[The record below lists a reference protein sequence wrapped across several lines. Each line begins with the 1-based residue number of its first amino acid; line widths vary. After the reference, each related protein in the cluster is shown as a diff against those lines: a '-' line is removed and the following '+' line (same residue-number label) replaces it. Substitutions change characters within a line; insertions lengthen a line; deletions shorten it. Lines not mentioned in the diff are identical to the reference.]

1 MSLSLENRKTTQENF
16 EHIASSD
23 LSQNPSR
30 CPPSCTLSFFLDGM
44 TWLQAGKKKDFGN
57 SKVSFHKHSYF
68 FYWLSIRKLFLTTK
82 KK

>member
-44 TWLQAGKKKDFGN
+44 TWLQAGKKKISEIQKFLFTN
-57 SKVSFHKHSYF
+57 TRIF
-68 FYWLSIRKLFLTTK
+68 FTGCQSENFF
-82 KK
+82 